1 MKNAGNTKGKEENK
15 NEQLVKVIEY
25 PVSVP
30 YTCESRLKKALQ
42 SVDDTL
48 CQCLGSPSVRFVEWY
63 GGQTITEFLD
73 ASNPWAREVRV
84 VRTNYLPCKGKDL
97 LAMEEA
103 LRPLPT
109 RPSRE
114 EVKSL
119 PKCTTE
125 GV

>member
-63 GGQTITEFLD
+63 GGQ
-73 ASNPWAREVRV
+73 
-84 VRTNYLPCKGKDL
+84 
-97 LAMEEA
+97 
-103 LRPLPT
+103 
-109 RPSRE
+109 PSQNSWTQAIPGQD
-114 EVKSL
+114 KSEL
-119 PKCTTE
+119 
-125 GV
+125 